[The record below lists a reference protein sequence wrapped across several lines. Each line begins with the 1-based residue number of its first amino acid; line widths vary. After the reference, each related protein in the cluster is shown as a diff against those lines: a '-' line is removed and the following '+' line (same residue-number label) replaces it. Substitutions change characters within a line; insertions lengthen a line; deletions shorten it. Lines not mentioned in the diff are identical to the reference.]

1 MKIAMAQISISNNIA
16 DNLQKTIDYIKE
28 AGKKADF
35 VFFPELQLTP
45 FYPLYHIEHWGVERK
60 DLALTFQ
67 SKEVEA
73 IRQAAK
79 DARIWVSPNMYMD
92 DSFTNP
98 LSGIILR

>member
-1 MKIAMAQISISNNIA
+1 MAQISISNNIA

-67 SKEVEA
+67 SK
-73 IRQAAK
+73 